1 MIIFSIWDQLCRSCC
16 LLVAQILHTGL
27 HSGSKQQQ
35 QQQDSWFVVT
45 GWLPEDYVQA
55 PITSLA
61 RRWSICNILGWWAR
75 IKMCRTMHTTLNH
88 QEQHYCNKS
97 SECSNEKLHK
107 LSVPGNTPCTTSAG
121 MHALSPLVGAI
132 ILQLHHT
139 LLQLTTC
146 NFVSTFT
153 WVQEQKQTPQREG
166 CSRLPPQC
174 HCLQLFSFFP
184 SLCFVIKPE
193 KASSIRQ
200 TPWNNKILLSIL
212 QKGSI
217 QEKLHEHSRI
227 NIKKIYEEE
236 VNNKLESFDR
246 TKFSMCQNNNRRP
259 FMSSHN
265 ICFIKR
271 PKQNIL

>member
-1 MIIFSIWDQLCRSCC
+1 MMIFSIWDQLCRSCC

-27 HSGSKQQQ
+27 QSGSKQQ

-55 PITSLA
+55 PITRLP
-61 RRWSICNILGWWAR
+61 RRWAR
-75 IKMCRTMHTTLNH
+75 IKMCRTMHTTPNH
-88 QEQHYCNKS
+88 QEQHYCNKHS
-97 SECSNEKLHK
+97 ACSNEKLHK
-107 LSVPGNTPCTTSAG
+107 LCVPGNTPCTTSAG

-153 WVQEQKQTPQREG
+153 WVQEQKQTLQRER

-174 HCLQLFSFFP
+174 HCLQLLSFFP
-184 SLCFVIKPE
+184 SLCLVIKPE
-193 KASSIRQ
+193 SFFYIRK

-227 NIKKIYEEE
+227 NIKKI
-236 VNNKLESFDR
+236 
-246 TKFSMCQNNNRRP
+246 
-259 FMSSHN
+259 
-265 ICFIKR
+265 
-271 PKQNIL
+271 